1 MDSSTKQA
9 ILFWRIIIVI
19 LLSNSELLST
29 PFEYFRL
36 SNKSDSTLQFITD
49 SFDSI
54 GVQCLSNEGKPICCT
69 SYPFPFEANE
79 SDFQNMR
86 EFTAVILVLF
96 IAKRRFY
103 LPRGSYLRLTS
114 DSATSISWLSKNK
127 TKSKFAER
135 AFLLYT
141 WSTITTGY
149 TFNDISHSP
158 GAGDVIR
165 DSDILS
171 RNPDYRPQQYQYVDF
186 NKDESL
192 RQLIA
197 FCDPFKS
204 PVDIAN
210 VTLAAINLTTSTFL

>member
-1 MDSSTKQA
+1 MLNVQITQKSAVYFVMLLCWQRYNHPDALLRMDSSVKQA

-96 IAKRRFY
+96 IAKRRFN

-127 TKSKFAER
+127 TKSKFVSRGSRYAE
-135 AFLLYT
+135 
-141 WSTITTGY
+141 S
-149 TFNDISHSP
+149 
-158 GAGDVIR
+158 
-165 DSDILS
+165 
-171 RNPDYRPQQYQYVDF
+171 
-186 NKDESL
+186 
-192 RQLIA
+192 
-197 FCDPFKS
+197 
-204 PVDIAN
+204 
-210 VTLAAINLTTSTFL
+210 